1 MFTQVN
7 PKDANATKPPHT
19 SSSNLVWLHK
29 SDTDILDRDKTQSS
43 RLHEPTW
50 RISNIDPMNGKDV
63 NSLMPHPTLEDG
75 NLTMYF
81 DNEDTKKAYVDMP
94 VDHPNQ
100 RLPFAA
106 TDEDDRGG

>member
-1 MFTQVN
+1 MFN
-7 PKDANATKPPHT
+7 FISPKDANITKPPYTT
-19 SSSNLVWLHK
+19 SSNVAWLDNSK
-29 SDTDILDRDKTQSS
+29 TDILDRDKTQSS

-50 RISNIDPMNGKDV
+50 RISTTDPMNGKDI
-63 NSLMPHPTLEDG
+63 NSLKPHPKLEDG

-81 DNEDTKKAYVDMP
+81 DGEETKQAYIDMP
-94 VDHPNQ
+94 LDHPNQ